1 MSIKEY
7 LLESLNNDE
16 LLVRELINID
26 NIIQN
31 KSITYEE
38 IVSDINLIEEK
49 NMLLVDFIDALTD
62 GETLNV
68 FRVIINAFEYLD
80 NLYVDKN
87 NLGLYSWVV
96 NILNNYYGYNVNLD
110 TTSDYHKYNGKKIIT
125 CGSFEFNTTMKLELD
140 KSTIVEI

>member
-38 IVSDINLIEEK
+38 ILRDINLIEEK
-49 NMLLVDFIDALTD
+49 SMLLVDYIDALTD

-110 TTSDYHKYNGKKIIT
+110 TTSDYHKYNGKKILVS
-125 CGSFEFNTTMKLELD
+125 GSFEFNTTMKLELD

>member
-38 IVSDINLIEEK
+38 IVRDINLIEEK
-49 NMLLVDFIDALTD
+49 NMLLVDYIDALTD

-110 TTSDYHKYNGKKIIT
+110 TTSDYHKYNGKKILVG
-125 CGSFEFNTTMKLELD
+125 GSFEFNTTMKLELD

>member
-38 IVSDINLIEEK
+38 IVRDINLIEEK
-49 NMLLVDFIDALTD
+49 SMLLVDYIDALTD

-68 FRVIINAFEYLD
+68 FRVIINAFEHLD

-110 TTSDYHKYNGKKIIT
+110 TTSDYHKYNGKKILVS
-125 CGSFEFNTTMKLELD
+125 GSFEFNTTMKLELD